1 MPERALIPRNYR
13 SFLIIKCEFYKII
26 KYRLASFIMRA
37 NAKSKHAQS
46 LVECKL
52 LGLRPRCVTIN
63 SQTTFLQT
71 HWPLA
76 TWPGGKNSLSLSLS
90 VCVSQFHGQRCS
102 LRGRHFL
109 QPADTKPIP
118 IINLLTSIRPQ
129 SFRFALDTIVV
140 DNKH

>member
-13 SFLIIKCEFYKII
+13 SFLIIKCEFYEII

-76 TWPGGKNSLSLSLS
+76 TWPVGKNSLSLSL
-90 VCVSQFHGQRCS
+90 CVSIPWPKMFIAWS
-102 LRGRHFL
+102 PLSL